1 MARKSVLRSVS
12 GAISAAAGNLASPA
26 FSEAATLPG
35 SSSAGPM
42 GRNGRTAVVPREQD
56 FILSSLSPGRPQR
69 RLALAVVLALLV
81 GFFITEV
88 GPLSTIQLGR
98 IDAFVPAYGT
108 AMFVNDSITAVL
120 LFAQFS
126 ILRSR
131 SLLAIAN
138 GYLFTALMLIPWMLT
153 FPGVF
158 TPGGLLGAGLQTTTW
173 IYILWHAGFPMFVI
187 AYALLKDADPAK
199 RLWQGSV
206 GAAILAS
213 VATTAAVV
221 CAAVFLCTAGDALLP
236 RISLDR
242 VRFSTLWL
250 DYAGCLALLSVL
262 ALIVLW
268 IRRRSVLDLWL
279 MVVMCAYVIEITLIA
294 FPVPARFSFGWYA
307 GRVFG
312 FLSGSLL
319 LFVLLYEITT
329 LYAGVLRA
337 VLAQR
342 REREAR
348 LMTGDAVAA
357 TIAHEVKQPLS
368 GMITNA
374 DAGLNWLDR
383 SMPDLDEAKAAFR
396 QIVADGHRAAAVIG
410 SIRAIFKKDAWNRTS
425 LDVNELI
432 GEALALTRGD
442 LQRHRILVQ
451 AEPNAQVPQV
461 RGDRIQ
467 LQQVL
472 LNLITN
478 AIDSMAAKDGA
489 RVLCVRSEVQGGG
502 SIIVSVADTG
512 TGIGSQELERI
523 FNPLF
528 TTKSG
533 GMGMG
538 LSICRS
544 IIEAHDGRLWV
555 APNKPEGAVFQF
567 MLAADGATYAGAS
580 RREQS
585 DGLLPGSRL

>member
-1 MARKSVLRSVS
+1 MV
-12 GAISAAAGNLASPA
+12 NT
-26 FSEAATLPG
+26 AT
-35 SSSAGPM
+35 
-42 GRNGRTAVVPREQD
+42 VVPEEQHLT
-56 FILSSLSPGRPQR
+56 LSSVAPGRAQR
-69 RLALAVVLALLV
+69 RLALAIVLALV
-81 GFFITEV
+81 VIFFITA
-88 GPLSTIQLGR
+88 GPLSNTQAWR
-98 IDAFVPAYGT
+98 IDAFVPAYAT

-120 LFAQFS
+120 LLAQFS
-126 ILRSR
+126 ILRLR
-131 SLLAIAN
+131 ALLAISS
-138 GYLFTALMLIPWMLT
+138 GYLFAALMLIPWMLT

-158 TPGGLLGAGLQTTTW
+158 TPGGLLGARLQTTTW

-206 GAAILAS
+206 AAAILSS
-213 VATTAAVV
+213 VPVTAAVV
-221 CAAVFLCTAGDALLP
+221 CAAVFLVIAGDALLP
-236 RISLDR
+236 PLMLDP
-242 VRFSTLWL
+242 VRASTLWL
-250 DYAGCLALLSVL
+250 YFAGSLILLSVL

-279 MVVMCAYVIEITLIA
+279 MVVMCAYVTEICLIA
-294 FPVPARFSFGWYA
+294 FPFPVRFSVGWYA
-307 GRVFG
+307 GRVCG

-329 LYAGVLRA
+329 LYARLLRA

-348 LMTGDAVAA
+348 LMTGDAVSAS
-357 TIAHEVKQPLS
+357 IAHEVRQPLS
-368 GMITNA
+368 GIITNA
-374 DAGLNWLDR
+374 DAGLRWLDR
-383 SMPDLDEAKAAFR
+383 ATPDLDEVKAALKR
-396 QIVADGHRAAAVIG
+396 IVSDGQRAGAMIG
-410 SIRAIFKKDAWNRTS
+410 NIRAIFKKDARDRTS
-425 LDVNELI
+425 LDINDLI
-432 GEALALTRGD
+432 AEALALTRGD

-461 RGDRIQ
+461 RGDRIE

-472 LNLITN
+472 LILITN
-478 AIDSMAAKDGA
+478 AIDSMAAKDGP
-489 RVLCVRSEVQGGG
+489 RVLCVRSEVHDGG
-502 SIIVSVADTG
+502 SVIVSVADTG
-512 TGIGSQELERI
+512 TGIDSQQLDLT
-523 FNPLF
+523 FDPLF

-567 MLAADGATYAGAS
+567 MLLADGATSAGAS
-580 RREQS
+580 RGEQP
-585 DGLLPGSRL
+585 DDLPPSSRL